1 MILLAGLSFSL
12 GIILH
17 SCYFQ
22 NGGQT
27 QGQHPGRE
35 EHELG
40 EVSARYPQQKEEE
53 RRGRPYAAREFL

>member
-27 QGQHPGRE
+27 QGQHPGTE
-35 EHELG
+35 EHEHG
-40 EVSARYPQQKEEE
+40 EAPARHPQQEKEE
-53 RRGRPYAAREFL
+53 RRG